1 MVQPYNPG
9 SPSPLTAQE
18 KTEIAHFRC
27 IRSAIHE
34 GPYYSVLGDNVRVE
48 KARRGAVANAD
59 PFEGMQTW
67 SQRYTKRRRML
78 PRMEARS
85 HGMSGSG
92 GCGVLGI

>member
-9 SPSPLTAQE
+9 NPSALTAKE

-34 GPYYSVLGDNVRVE
+34 GPYYSVLGDVRVD
-48 KARRGAVANAD
+48 KARRGAAGNVDA
-59 PFEGMQTW
+59 FEGMQTW

-85 HGMSGSG
+85 HGMFALVRG
-92 GCGVLGI
+92 